1 MLTLWSCSLRITS
14 APVPVVSTRLTKVGR
29 SSTLA
34 MSSTRFRL
42 TPPWTIS
49 TRPAFRPPGI
59 YTSAGYPLISTKTA
73 PSTTIPIAAPILR
86 GCPRT
91 SSVFV
96 EVCYHRIAKK
106 SSTGELPNGGNCAIL
121 FLTVKPTARYRE
133 GREHHGSGAS
143 SDAADPISGLSGK
156 IRAGCP
162 IEHSERPSQPG

>member
-1 MLTLWSCSLRITS
+1 MRIFSYEELDELGEGLIRQYLGKEAERTCC
-14 APVPVVSTRLTKVGR
+14 VD
-29 SSTLA
+29 
-34 MSSTRFRL
+34 
-42 TPPWTIS
+42 IES

-73 PSTTIPIAAPILR
+73 PNTTIPIAAPILR